1 MYETLLQVNA
11 VNPLARF
18 QLGMAHLSSGA
29 AETAL
34 ETWEPLLDQE
44 EDFMA
49 HFHSA
54 LALLQ
59 LDRREQ
65 AEAMLMHA
73 SRAMPVSHP
82 LYPKL
87 LELVAQYCND
97 EKAGE

>member
-1 MYETLLQVNA
+1 MNA

-59 LDRREQ
+59 LGRREQ
-65 AEAMLMHA
+65 AETLLMHA
-73 SRAMPVSHP
+73 SQTMPVSHP

-87 LELVAQYCND
+87 LELVAQY
-97 EKAGE
+97 